1 MAGAMGLVPV
11 FTPAAARQEEAERR
25 RSPARDEGAG
35 EERGD
40 ARRLPRDPPA
50 PPRRRWPRAPPAPPH
65 YWRAGAASRPP
76 RDSGRPGSP
85 TRSLRPSAFPP
96 RLSLLP
102 PPPVLPQRESQQS
115 RGRRD
120 ISYLDFPYFLFLYL
134 LEAASVDAVGNQ
146 GQTDDS
152 HLKNRGKHANLKKK
166 GQTYSCRY
174 KRGQICNLPFFK
186 VLWP

>member
-1 MAGAMGLVPV
+1 MAGATGLIPV

-50 PPRRRWPRAPPAPPH
+50 PPRRRWPRALPAPPH

-120 ISYLDFPYFLFLYL
+120 ISYLDFPYFLFFIRWKLPRWTP
-134 LEAASVDAVGNQ
+134 LEI
-146 GQTDDS
+146 
-152 HLKNRGKHANLKKK
+152 RGKRMIH
-166 GQTYSCRY
+166 T
-174 KRGQICNLPFFK
+174 
-186 VLWP
+186 

>member
-1 MAGAMGLVPV
+1 MAGATGLIPV

-85 TRSLRPSAFPP
+85 THSLRPSAFP
-96 RLSLLP
+96 R
-102 PPPVLPQRESQQS
+102 
-115 RGRRD
+115 
-120 ISYLDFPYFLFLYL
+120 
-134 LEAASVDAVGNQ
+134 ASVFCHLRRSSPNERANRAGVGE
-146 GQTDDS
+146 TFP
-152 HLKNRGKHANLKKK
+152 
-166 GQTYSCRY
+166 
-174 KRGQICNLPFFK
+174 I
-186 VLWP
+186 

>member
-11 FTPAAARQEEAERR
+11 FTPTAARREEGERR
-25 RSPARDEGAG
+25 RSPAWDEGAG

-40 ARRLPRDPPA
+40 ARRLPRTPPA
-50 PPRRRWPRAPPAPPH
+50 PPRRRWPRAPPAPP
-65 YWRAGAASRPP
+65 RDRRPWARP
-76 RDSGRPGSP
+76 APPQARPPGSP
-85 TRSLRPSAFPP
+85 TYSLHPSAFPP

-186 VLWP
+186 VLRP